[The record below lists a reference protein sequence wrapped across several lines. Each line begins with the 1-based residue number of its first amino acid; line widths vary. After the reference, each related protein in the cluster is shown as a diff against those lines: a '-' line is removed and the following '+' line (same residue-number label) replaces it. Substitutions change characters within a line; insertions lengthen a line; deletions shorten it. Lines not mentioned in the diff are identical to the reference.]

1 MQGGWNNLKRIVTI
15 SYQTLIK
22 FSGSQGTLGFEK
34 TTLANIDP
42 KQSPYNHYM
51 WAHVW
56 VGFLL
61 FPISILIMKRFSVK
75 LEFSEYDM
83 NKNNT
88 IMITKIPRKACHKNE
103 DIMNYFKVRK
113 PILKYNMITH
123 IFDLLF
129 TLHTIKSKSMHNF
142 YCRRLFRIMKL

>member
-1 MQGGWNNLKRIVTI
+1 MTI
-15 SYQTLIK
+15 IQ

-42 KQSPYNHYM
+42 NQSPYNHYM
-51 WAHVW
+51 WTHVW
-56 VGFLL
+56 IGFLL

-75 LEFSEYDM
+75 LEFSEYDI
-83 NKNNT
+83 NKNKT

-113 PILKYNMITH
+113 LK
-123 IFDLLF
+123 
-129 TLHTIKSKSMHNF
+129 TIQDD
-142 YCRRLFRIMKL
+142 IA